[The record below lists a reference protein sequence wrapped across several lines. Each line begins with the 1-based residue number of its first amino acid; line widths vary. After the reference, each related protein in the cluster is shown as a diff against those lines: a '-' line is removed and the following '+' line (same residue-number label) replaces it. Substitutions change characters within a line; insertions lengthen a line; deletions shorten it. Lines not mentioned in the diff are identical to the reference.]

1 MWGCGRL
8 KERRCERRIRV
19 SGRIHHLWRRW
30 CNSYL
35 GLGSMGVIQERVNRW
50 AGTFFD
56 AEEKLE
62 WSIGF
67 VADGE
72 RYVLE
77 LTGRI
82 GDL

>member
-1 MWGCGRL
+1 
-8 KERRCERRIRV
+8 
-19 SGRIHHLWRRW
+19 
-30 CNSYL
+30 
-35 GLGSMGVIQERVNRW
+35 MGAVPEGVNRW

-77 LTGRI
+77 MAGRV

>member
-1 MWGCGRL
+1 
-8 KERRCERRIRV
+8 
-19 SGRIHHLWRRW
+19 
-30 CNSYL
+30 
-35 GLGSMGVIQERVNRW
+35 MGVVQEGLNGW